1 MAAEAIFFTAPDAF
15 LPIDF
20 FALDLF
26 APDFFALDFFTADL
40 FAVDFL
46 AVDFVAVDFFR
57 AAICFTRPPLTTYAS
72 FEYTFRRSEPVKQ
85 AGRRRNGCAAL
96 EPNVPGVRACVGF
109 VLALA
114 LVTAGARAA
123 TPTPTVVITAQQIAL
138 YSNRG
143 VLIASG
149 GVSIRVK
156 DAQFTG
162 TRALYDLATSRLT
175 LSGDVSLT
183 QNGAVTNGKGY
194 VYDFTTVQGRF
205 VAETSIPQ
213 LASTEAT
220 VTAQQAE
227 LRPGQS
233 ILFTNAQVSNGGAST
248 TTATYTYGIP
258 PPNAKDFGYSPV
270 PTAAI
275 EWPVI
280 LGVARDSYSFA
291 RFRYNKYTGGPGAG
305 LEEHYA
311 RTGRGY
317 AAFGQTLDTDGARF
331 DLVAFQKMNDTL
343 TQTLTAS
350 TVAGSKSARYALTRS
365 GRLGYASLSSAQYN
379 QTRSDDLYMTDNQH
393 PIGRLGQLRE
403 QIDFG
408 HDVHPLDYAGA
419 QDYRV
424 TPGLH
429 FDTATARFGPSTLSA
444 SADAGETLY
453 DYGRATISS
462 DLSFWGTFPASQH
475 LQYTAGA
482 SFAHNAPPYPSTY
495 RTYTAGATWKASS
508 AFNLISSL
516 TYAND
521 YGQQFGYGRPQFS
534 AAFDVRFRR
543 KNGMGIG
550 IGLIVPFGLGNLT
563 NATVFN
569 FRIFK

>member
-1 MAAEAIFFTAPDAF
+1 M
-15 LPIDF
+15 
-20 FALDLF
+20 
-26 APDFFALDFFTADL
+26 
-40 FAVDFL
+40 
-46 AVDFVAVDFFR
+46 
-57 AAICFTRPPLTTYAS
+57 
-72 FEYTFRRSEPVKQ
+72 
-85 AGRRRNGCAAL
+85 
-96 EPNVPGVRACVGF
+96 RACIAF
-109 VLALA
+109 VLAFALGMTGALA
-114 LVTAGARAA
+114 AA
-123 TPTPTVVITAQQIAL
+123 PIPTVVITAQQIAL

-143 VLIASG
+143 LMIANG
-149 GVSIRVK
+149 GVSVRLK
-156 DAQFTG
+156 DAQMTG
-162 TRALYDLATSRLT
+162 TRALYDLAANLLT

-183 QNGAVTNGKGY
+183 QNGTVTNGTGY
-194 VYDFTTVQGRF
+194 VYDFKTLQGRF
-205 VAETSIPQ
+205 VAGTSIPQ

-220 VTAQQAE
+220 VIAQQAE
-227 LRPGQS
+227 LRPAQS
-233 ILFTNAQVSNGGAST
+233 IMFTNAQVSNGGAST

-280 LGVARDSYSFA
+280 LGVGRDAYSFA

-331 DLVAFQKMNDTL
+331 DLIAFQKMNDTL
-343 TQTLTAS
+343 SQTLTAS

-365 GRLGYASLSSAQYN
+365 GKLGYASLSFAQYN

-393 PIGRLGQLRE
+393 PVGRMGQLRE

-408 HDVHPLDYAGA
+408 HDVHPLDYSGA

-444 SADAGETLY
+444 SADIGETFY
-453 DYGRATISS
+453 SYGRATISS
-462 DLSFWGTFPASQH
+462 DLSFWGTFPASRH

-495 RTYTAGATWKASS
+495 RTYTVGTTWKASN

-516 TYAND
+516 TYTND
-521 YGQQFGYGRPQFS
+521 YGQRVGYGRPQFS

-543 KNGMGIG
+543 KNGIGVG
-550 IGLIVPFGLGNLT
+550 IGLIVPFGSGDLT

-569 FRIFK
+569 FRIYK